1 MKIDALDIYW
11 VKLPLAFNFRTSY
24 GDQLYTETM
33 LVRME
38 SEGQYGWGES
48 CPPYVP
54 SYSAEHTTGT
64 FHTLRALMAP
74 RIIGQEIAS
83 AQDLLDR
90 LAFIKGNQFAPAA
103 RGIASQSE
111 PTSGSRTPSTC

>member
-38 SEGQYGWGES
+38 SEGQYAWGES

-64 FHTLRALMAP
+64 FHTLRALMPP

-90 LAFIKGNQFAPAA
+90 LAFITGNQFARAGAAITWCGRARTQRARPA
-103 RGIASQSE
+103 
-111 PTSGSRTPSTC
+111 